1 MSRIVVGVDGSP
13 ASARALQQAVDLAA
27 AMSAEVDVVHTWQVT
42 YGATELSMM
51 PAIPSTDLQLAAEQT
66 LAEVVGGV
74 DDKGVTINR
83 IVTEGDAAGTLID
96 AAAGADMLVVGS
108 RGHGGFVGLLLG
120 SVSHKVIN
128 HAPCPVL
135 VVPPPPH
142 EE

>member
-13 ASARALQQAVDLAA
+13 ASIQALQQAVDLAA
-27 AMSAEVDVVHTWQVT
+27 ALSADVDAVHTWLVT

-51 PAIPSTDLQLAAEQT
+51 PAVPSAELQQAAEQT
-66 LAEVVGGV
+66 LAEAVAAV
-74 DDKGVTINR
+74 DPKGVTVR
-83 IVTEGDAAGTLID
+83 QVVTEGDAASTLLD
-96 AAAGADMLVVGS
+96 AAQGADMVVVGS

-120 SVSHKVIN
+120 SVTHKVIH

-135 VVPPPPH
+135 VVPNRH